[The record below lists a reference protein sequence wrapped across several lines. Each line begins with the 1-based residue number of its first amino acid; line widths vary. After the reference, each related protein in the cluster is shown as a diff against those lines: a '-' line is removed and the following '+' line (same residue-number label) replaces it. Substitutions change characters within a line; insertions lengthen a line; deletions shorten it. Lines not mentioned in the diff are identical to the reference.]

1 MCVIGSKRVDVEDDE
16 GYTIFAMDLNE
27 YIFYFAEEDNCITFN
42 LI

>member
-27 YIFYFAEEDNCITFN
+27 YILFRRRG
-42 LI
+42 